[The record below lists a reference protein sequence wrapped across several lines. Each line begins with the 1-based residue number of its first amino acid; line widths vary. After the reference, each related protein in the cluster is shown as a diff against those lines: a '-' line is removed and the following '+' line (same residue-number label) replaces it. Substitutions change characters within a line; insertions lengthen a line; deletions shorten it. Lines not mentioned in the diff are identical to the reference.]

1 MVITPYHRNRKELDK
16 MAVNYIKL
24 SRDEIH
30 RKYNNI
36 FNRCYNESW
45 QDEWNPKYK
54 GHTMSADLLDNKYE
68 TFFPFVE
75 NNYYEVPGEKTDLD
89 HDIIDNTN
97 TVYDLEHMLFAPHSI
112 NVLFEHLEL
121 GKTNIIYNSKKN
133 TYTVK
138 VYYEGDYITV
148 ADLDTYNQALD
159 IYCNIKYGLILDKA
173 ERYKDMIPQKL
184 YNIMLTTDVKKI
196 NEKFYIKDDV
206 A

>member
-1 MVITPYHRNRKELDK
+1 
-16 MAVNYIKL
+16 
-24 SRDEIH
+24 
-30 RKYNNI
+30 
-36 FNRCYNESW
+36 
-45 QDEWNPKYK
+45 
-54 GHTMSADLLDNKYE
+54 
-68 TFFPFVE
+68 
-75 NNYYEVPGEKTDLD
+75 
-89 HDIIDNTN
+89 
-97 TVYDLEHMLFAPHSI
+97 MLFAPHSI

-121 GKTNIIYNSKKN
+121 GKTNIIYNSQKN

>member
-1 MVITPYHRNRKELDK
+1 MRFHRTR
-16 MAVNYIKL
+16 
-24 SRDEIH
+24 
-30 RKYNNI
+30 I
-36 FNRCYNESW
+36 F
-45 QDEWNPKYK
+45 K
-54 GHTMSADLLDNKYE
+54 
-68 TFFPFVE
+68 
-75 NNYYEVPGEKTDLD
+75 KTDLD

-121 GKTNIIYNSKKN
+121 GKTNIIYNSQKN